1 MGFNSYAS
9 FRSVVGSWADTD
21 VTVTSLDQA
30 IKMGENYVNRRL
42 RIELM
47 EADLAVTINSAGVA
61 TLPTDYLEAQFLYL
75 NRSPTRLLTKKP
87 VEWIFRNYPT
97 RTTTGIPCFVAETNS
112 TFIFGP
118 PPSSQDTVNG
128 TYYAKPNSLPGTGTI
143 NSVFSEVPE
152 VYLWAALANAELF
165 LGRDQR
171 TAWQQKCDEGIERA
185 NKEDKRKKMSGG
197 PISMS
202 PG

>member
-30 IKMGENYVNRRL
+30 IKMGENYVHRKL
-42 RIELM
+42 RIEAM
-47 EADLAVTINSAGVA
+47 ETALAVTINALGTA
-61 TLPTDYLEAQFLYL
+61 TLPADYMEAQYLYL
-75 NRSPTRLLTKKP
+75 NRSPRRALTKKP
-87 VEWIFRNYPT
+87 AEWIIRNYPT
-97 RTTTGIPCFVAETNS
+97 ATATGIPSFVAETNS

-118 PPSSQDTVNG
+118 PASTQDTVVG
-128 TYYAKPNSLPGTGTI
+128 TYYAKPASLPGTGTI
-143 NSVFSEVPE
+143 NSVFSEAPE
-152 VYLWAALANAELF
+152 IYLWAALANAEVF

-171 TAWQQKCDEGIERA
+171 MIWQQKCDEAINSTNNEA
-185 NKEDKRKKMSGG
+185 KRRRFSGG
-197 PISMS
+197 PISAS